1 VRPLLLL
8 CALVLCA
15 PPARAQQ
22 AQADPAFAVEAA
34 RPAAWLAVSP
44 LPPELEPRWAREALE
59 GESEAQPSVGNFLYQ
74 LLLAA
79 ATALVT
85 ALIWRVVF

>member
-8 CALVLCA
+8 CVLALCA
-15 PPARAQQ
+15 PSALAQRAPVES
-22 AQADPAFAVEAA
+22 APAVEAVS
-34 RPAAWLAVSP
+34 PATWLAVLP

-59 GESEAQPSVGNFLYQ
+59 GAEEAQPGVGNFLYQ